1 MQKYELSMKL
11 RKAMAADPLAVK
23 SALCRI
29 ANESFNTAQDLPRGI
44 SKFEGGIIVNKR
56 PIVIHT
62 DFVIDD
68 YKAADGA
75 TPEEQ
80 AVAHAI
86 TEVAGIVTSKG
97 VKALKAD
104 YGECI
109 YGDPLRRL
117 LDLS

>member
-1 MQKYELSMKL
+1 MQKYELSKKL

-23 SALCRI
+23 AALCRI
-29 ANESFNTAQDLPRGI
+29 ANENFSTAQDLPRGI

-56 PIVIHT
+56 QIAIHS

-68 YKAADGA
+68 YKVVRGA

-86 TEVAGIVTSKG
+86 TKVAGIVASKG
-97 VKALKAD
+97 LKALKAD